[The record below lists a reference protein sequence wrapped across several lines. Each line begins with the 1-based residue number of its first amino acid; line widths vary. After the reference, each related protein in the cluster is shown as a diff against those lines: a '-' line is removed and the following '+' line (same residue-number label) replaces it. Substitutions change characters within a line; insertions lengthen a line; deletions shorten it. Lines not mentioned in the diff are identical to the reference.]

1 MIKVMLV
8 DDEEKTRRLIKL
20 LINKSLGITI
30 VGEANNG
37 IEGLEMI
44 KAKCPDVVITDIRM
58 PLMDG
63 FEFSKSALKHNKDLM
78 IIIISAYEEFEY
90 AQKAIKLGIS
100 DFLLKPIKKNELN
113 EGLEKVIERIKQRKI
128 NYGVQEEEGRAA
140 TLIEQ
145 VIQYILQ
152 NLGDST
158 LSLTTIAQHFF
169 VNPSYLSRQFKSEVG
184 LPFIEYLTKLRM
196 EKAIWYL
203 EETDKKA
210 YEIAE
215 RVGISDAAYFGKC
228 FKKYKGVSIHYYRK
242 LIREHRK

>member
-1 MIKVMLV
+1 MIKLMLI
-8 DDEEKTRRLIKL
+8 DDEEKTRNLIKL

-30 VGEANNG
+30 VGEADNG

-44 KAKCPDVVITDIRM
+44 KSKCPDVIISDIRM

-63 FEFSKSALKHNKDLM
+63 LEFSEEALKYNKDLM

-100 DFLLKPIKKNELN
+100 DFLLKPIKKDELN
-113 EGLEKVIERIKQRKI
+113 EGLEKLIESIKQREIKSS
-128 NYGVQEEEGRAA
+128 VQEEEEKGT

-145 VIQYILQ
+145 VCQYILK

-158 LSLTTIAQHFF
+158 LSLTTLAQHFF

-184 LPFIEYLTKLRM
+184 VTFIEYLTKLRM

-203 EETDKKA
+203 EETDKRA

-215 RVGISDAAYFGKC
+215 KVGISDAAYFSKC
-228 FKKYKGVSIHYYRK
+228 FKKYKGISIHYYRK
-242 LIREHRK
+242 LIRENRR